1 MVVVVVVVVVVGSGS
16 GSGSGAGDGATLT
29 FKYTPSLSP
38 SINPK
43 SKGSHPGAGVLDRT
57 QLANAVQDPLLVSQL
72 LACSEAFSVLCD
84 PDTFDEALE
93 MMRSSS
99 STGGGI
105 REIDLNRF
113 CDSYDAV
120 LENIK
125 VALGSTSNELANA
138 AKDCFKQR
146 ITIIGN
152 IRSAYELFRPTEQKM
167 YTSITTKSPNTPSSS
182 SATSAT
188 PATTT
193 TTTTTSLQFTGN
205 YVRGLRRG
213 DLLKLV
219 SCRLHKNDIVKK
231 APALNSLFK
240 PQHFGWVFRTMSVL
254 SFGDNNQSNRHI
266 VTWDGFRDFCL
277 SYQHRLAKQNRLPLH
292 YVDDILRIEHV
303 LIDGTQHLLFVE
315 PHAML
320 FAMIPDLFS
329 VLFVSLQ
336 AFGFVQRWTV
346 RVQWFFQSTRLI

>member
-1 MVVVVVVVVVVGSGS
+1 MS
-16 GSGSGAGDGATLT
+16 
-29 FKYTPSLSP
+29 
-38 SINPK
+38 
-43 SKGSHPGAGVLDRT
+43 
-57 QLANAVQDPLLVSQL
+57 NAVQDPLLVSQL

-99 STGGGI
+99 STESGF

-125 VALGSTSNELANA
+125 VALGSTNSELVNA

-188 PATTT
+188 SATTT

-213 DLLKLV
+213 DLFKLV
-219 SCRLHKNDIVKK
+219 SCRMHKNDIVKK

-240 PQHFGWVFRTMSVL
+240 PQHFSWVFRTMSVL

-303 LIDGTQHLLFVE
+303 LIDGTQLLLN
-315 PHAML
+315 PHKML
-320 FAMIPDLFS
+320 LQRCLTSFLF
-329 VLFVSLQ
+329 FFLQ
-336 AFGFVQRWTV
+336 AFGFVQRWTI